1 MDVYHVVL
9 HHFFIVLQCVPSG
22 WISSQFTSPKSSS
35 RTAMKRDDSPQCP
48 VKKEGPLWFSISSGV
63 NFQAMG
69 RWSVTEPRGPAF
81 MTMAFSSTGSN
92 IGSISFST
100 FSMTKHLGSS
110 FFQMEFTHNHV
121 FWTLFWHYKHWMFI
135 NSNHLQKEWI
145 FDGFWPTK
153 MGVKNHA
160 LRAFYGYTGAQWVF
174 TCFHQQDFGE

>member
-1 MDVYHVVL
+1 MCSIWL
-9 HHFFIVLQCVPSG
+9 NFITIHQPE
-22 WISSQFTSPKSSS
+22 SSS

-48 VKKEGPLWFSISSGV
+48 VKKEGPLWFSISCGV

-110 FFQMEFTHNHV
+110 FLLNGINPQPCFLNIILTLQTLDVYEFKPTS
-121 FWTLFWHYKHWMFI
+121 K
-135 NSNHLQKEWI
+135 KWI
-145 FDGFWPTK
+145 FDGFWPTN

-160 LRAFYGYTGAQWVF
+160 LRAFYGYTGAQRVF
-174 TCFHQQDFGE
+174 TCFQQQDFGE